1 MLSVI
6 WPGCCPWIQSSF
18 DRIMGPAFTKK
29 VALIVAHPDDETLW
43 AGGTILGHPAW
54 ECFIVC
60 LCRGSD
66 PDRAPKFRQALK
78 VLRSE
83 GAMGDLDDGPDQR
96 RLEEYEVE
104 KTILELLPPHYYDLV
119 ISHHPSGEYTRH
131 IRHEE
136 TGQAV
141 IRLWHSGKISTA
153 EHWVFAYEDGYKEY
167 LPRPVQT
174 ATIYR
179 TLTKRI
185 WLRKYSIITETYG
198 FESNSFEAQTA
209 PRAESFW
216 QYNNPFEARKLIKI
230 NGEVK

>member
-1 MLSVI
+1 MEH
-6 WPGCCPWIQSSF
+6 SSS
-18 DRIMGPAFTKK
+18 KK

-43 AGGTILGHPAW
+43 AGGTILSHPAW

-66 PDRAPKFRQALK
+66 VDRAPKFRQALQ

-83 GAMGDLDDGPDQR
+83 GVMGDLDDGPDQR
-96 RLEEYEVE
+96 PLEEHEAE
-104 KTILELLPPHYYDLV
+104 NAILELLPPHYYDLV

-141 IRLWHSGKISTA
+141 IRLWHSGKISTGEYWA
-153 EHWVFAYEDGYKEY
+153 FAYEDGNKEY

-174 ATIYR
+174 ASIYR

-185 WLRKYSIITETYG
+185 WLRKYKIITETYG
-198 FESNSFEAQTA
+198 FEDSSFEAMTS

-216 QYNNPFEARKLIKI
+216 QFTNSFEARKLVKL
-230 NGEVK
+230 NGAAQ